1 MAGICTPYPSVSR
14 SRHFLFVLV
23 LSVDSA
29 FIASCRRSCAVPL
42 PSSNVAVAV
51 LPVSVQVAVHPLM
64 LCDSCIIFLP
74 FSLSGTTYTNFDS
87 YQACN
92 LPRYLHFR

>member
-1 MAGICTPYPSVSR
+1 MTRICTPYPSASR

-23 LSVDSA
+23 LSADSA
-29 FIASCRRSCAVPL
+29 FSASFRRSCAMPL
-42 PSSNVAVAV
+42 PSLNVAVAV

-64 LCDSCIIFLP
+64 LCDSCIIVLP

-87 YQACN
+87 YQACS
-92 LPRYLHFR
+92 LPRCLHFR